1 MFTDL
6 LNSVQRDIEQVKA
19 LYMRVPDNQQGMPDH
34 LQNVS
39 SRVEALITKLRQSQ
53 ADLQEEARPWV
64 AEGGRRRSLSRRRS
78 RRSRRR

>member
-19 LYMRVPDNQQGMPDH
+19 LYMHIPDNQQGMPDH

-39 SRVEALITKLRQSQ
+39 LHVEALITKLRQSQ
-53 ADLQEEARPWV
+53 ADLIEEAKPWT
-64 AEGGRRRSLSRRRS
+64 AEGGRRISRRRS
-78 RRSRRR
+78 RRRR